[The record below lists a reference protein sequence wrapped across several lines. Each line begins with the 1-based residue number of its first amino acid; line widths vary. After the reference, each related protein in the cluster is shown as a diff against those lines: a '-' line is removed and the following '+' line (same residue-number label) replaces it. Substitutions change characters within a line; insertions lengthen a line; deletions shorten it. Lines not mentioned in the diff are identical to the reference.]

1 MGSVGRVTLTLADGT
16 QITDDGESGVV
27 LFVGRTGGRPA
38 TVDIFDDHG
47 DRSQVARC
55 ERMNQISALVA

>member
-1 MGSVGRVTLTLADGT
+1 MAPVGRVRLTLADGT
-16 QITDDGESGVV
+16 QITDDGESGIV

-47 DRSQVARC
+47 DLLASRAF
-55 ERMNQISALVA
+55 